1 MPRISLRAQTLR
13 ALADRAAGLEDLLG
27 TTISLVEMSEI
38 EDESHCWHA
47 RVTMVGGIG
56 MTQVF
61 RIASPALGDDVAR
74 WAKEVY
80 TKWTCELQVGD
91 EWLLLESEALES
103 LFRGTQAPPLRRLS
117 ATQS

>member
-38 EDESHCWHA
+38 EDEFHCWHA
-47 RVTMVGGIG
+47 RVTMVGG
-56 MTQVF
+56 TAWS
-61 RIASPALGDDVAR
+61 RCSALPPPR
-74 WAKEVY
+74 WATTFRPGRKRS
-80 TKWTCELQVGD
+80 TRSGRASFSVGD